1 MSVSSALRLTRAQA
15 SEPGSA
21 SASSSS
27 GSTPPSRCFSEA
39 RITVRILANSAVS
52 DMSGSLPRAP
62 GTRSAWTRCAGRRR
76 RAGLPVPGG
85 CRRAPAVLRL
95 LYLGLTNASAFS
107 PIDTMSMV
115 PCAKTAM
122 GVPPLNSIA
131 LIGLVITQAVNVF
144 A

>member
-1 MSVSSALRLTRAQA
+1 MQA
-15 SEPGSA
+15 CPYQA
-21 SASSSS
+21 A
-27 GSTPPSRCFSEA
+27 A
-39 RITVRILANSAVS
+39 
-52 DMSGSLPRAP
+52 
-62 GTRSAWTRCAGRRR
+62 
-76 RAGLPVPGG
+76 
-85 CRRAPAVLRL
+85 RRAPAVLRL